1 MNCSTVLFPFKTS
14 KAMKEI
20 IPILAISVIYFVVYV
35 VRNLSPSRKDAAGE
49 TQTFGDSFPDVEIL
63 EPDRGVAVHVAAPPK
78 SRRKVSPDVA
88 SNATTT
94 AAPKDKAAAAVAT
107 EPASP
112 KDYHAKKVPLSTK
125 SEAKR
130 AFLYSEI
137 FNRKY

>member
-20 IPILAISVIYFVVYV
+20 IPILVFAVIYFVMYV
-35 VRNLSPSRKDAAGE
+35 LRNLSPSNKESAGE

-63 EPDRGVAVHVAAPPK
+63 EPDRDVAVHVAAPPK
-78 SRRKVSPDVA
+78 NRRKVSPDVA

-94 AAPKDKAAAAVAT
+94 AAPKDKAAAAVAK
-107 EPASP
+107 EPVTP
-112 KDYHAKKVPLSTK
+112 KESHTRAVPLSTK

>member
-1 MNCSTVLFPFKTS
+1 
-14 KAMKEI
+14 MKEI
-20 IPILAISVIYFVVYV
+20 IPILVFAVIYFAMYV
-35 VRNLSPSRKDAAGE
+35 LRNLSPSNKESAGE

-63 EPDRGVAVHVAAPPK
+63 EPAQDASGHVAALPK

-88 SNATTT
+88 SSATTT

-112 KDYHAKKVPLSTK
+112 KESHTRAVSLSTK